1 MELSALGVEHEHP
14 VGALVTAG
22 L

>member
-1 MELSALGVEHEHP
+1 MELPALGVEHEHP